1 MNMLGV
7 EEDTEKGV
15 RRGPEEVAFECQ
27 TEDGSAEQS
36 LITVTVEV
44 RLKATSLL
52 DPMDCG
58 TLKEAVNR
66 LIMERGCINYADG
79 PLEFTPHETAEYQSH
94 LQHVEGVTVMDTDH
108 ALYRIGGL
116 LMAWQFRLAIF
127 VYQVN
132 EEEEPAEDEE
142 GEDGVPSYSEWLL
155 PAAQFEGTWASL
167 HYESSIKMRLLRYA
181 TSALVFSDFNVNPHL
196 VAWNRVVLLH
206 GPPGTGKTSLCKAL
220 AQKLAIRFSN
230 RYRAAS
236 LVEVNAHSLFS
247 KWFSESGKQVG
258 KLFSKIT
265 ELLEEPDVL
274 VFVLIDEVESLASAR
289 KGSGGVSEPSDAVRA
304 VNALLTQLDALRR
317 FPNAMVLTTSN
328 ITQAIDVAFVDRAD
342 IKAYIGPPSVAARFD
357 IIRSS
362 LLELCR
368 VGIIHDSAAPL
379 LWPYSKL
386 YPFVGRLLPRHQA
399 PPTAAACGRAV
410 ILPGGAQLVISQD
423 PEPEDVS
430 ALKLS
435 AALLGVAMAAE
446 GLSGRSLRKLPFLA
460 HALSEGGLACPCDC
474 TDFLHAL
481 LHAAEHEHAD
491 RKSMYM

>member
-1 MNMLGV
+1 MLGV

-196 VAWNRVVLLH
+196 VAWNR
-206 GPPGTGKTSLCKAL
+206 
-220 AQKLAIRFSN
+220 
-230 RYRAAS
+230 
-236 LVEVNAHSLFS
+236 
-247 KWFSESGKQVG
+247 
-258 KLFSKIT
+258 
-265 ELLEEPDVL
+265 
-274 VFVLIDEVESLASAR
+274 
-289 KGSGGVSEPSDAVRA
+289 
-304 VNALLTQLDALRR
+304 
-317 FPNAMVLTTSN
+317 
-328 ITQAIDVAFVDRAD
+328 
-342 IKAYIGPPSVAARFD
+342 
-357 IIRSS
+357 
-362 LLELCR
+362 
-368 VGIIHDSAAPL
+368 
-379 LWPYSKL
+379 
-386 YPFVGRLLPRHQA
+386 
-399 PPTAAACGRAV
+399 
-410 ILPGGAQLVISQD
+410 
-423 PEPEDVS
+423 
-430 ALKLS
+430 
-435 AALLGVAMAAE
+435 
-446 GLSGRSLRKLPFLA
+446 
-460 HALSEGGLACPCDC
+460 
-474 TDFLHAL
+474 
-481 LHAAEHEHAD
+481 
-491 RKSMYM
+491 